1 MKFQRGSKGTS
12 FQASLVT
19 NDYHKKKLI
28 SHLQKPDQEILELA
42 FRNHCEKLVFNG
54 DSGLCPYMIL
64 SLHCYIDRISPLLL
78 DEIDTEITPAYE

>member
-12 FQASLVT
+12 FQASLVP
-19 NDYHKKKLI
+19 NEYHKQKLI
-28 SHLQKPDQEILELA
+28 SQLRKPDEEILELA

-78 DEIDTEITPAYE
+78 DESDSDTAPAYE